1 MPLAVPP
8 PPTGGYDEEVYGATE
23 QQSGYVDSIAAGDE
37 MEEDDVP
44 TNRRTFTMPKSAMA
58 EVERSASS
66 AEDPFADTRA
76 SRISDR
82 ESDYQARRRNRI
94 ISPERHDPF
103 ADDGEG
109 GLCGRLLDMETE
121 PLRKEIDEL
130 RAENE
135 ELKMQLAA
143 ATEELVHEEL

>member
-1 MPLAVPP
+1 MQRSTVRRCHLR
-8 PPTGGYDEEVYGATE
+8 DFH
-23 QQSGYVDSIAAGDE
+23 AAG
-37 MEEDDVP
+37 V
-44 TNRRTFTMPKSAMA
+44 
-58 EVERSASS
+58 
-66 AEDPFADTRA
+66 TRVGPA
-76 SRISDR
+76 
-82 ESDYQARRRNRI
+82 
-94 ISPERHDPF
+94 DPF